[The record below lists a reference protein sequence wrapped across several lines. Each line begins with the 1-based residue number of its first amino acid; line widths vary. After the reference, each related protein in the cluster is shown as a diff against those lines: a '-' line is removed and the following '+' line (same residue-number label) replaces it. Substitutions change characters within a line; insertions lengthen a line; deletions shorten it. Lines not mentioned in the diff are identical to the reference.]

1 MGLRIISSMNMKN
14 SLPPSSAGMGR
25 RLNRPTLIAISAI
38 IVRSGVQSIEVDEAD
53 AASAT

>member
-1 MGLRIISSMNMKN
+1 MISSINIKN

-25 RLNRPTLIAISAI
+25 RLNRPIFMAINAI
-38 IVRSGVQSIEVDEAD
+38 IVKSGVQSIEDDEAD